1 MTRRDK
7 LVLYPVLI
15 GFFALLTY
23 HCIAVA
29 PDLAAVVGLH

>member
-7 LVLYPVLI
+7 LILYPVLVGI
-15 GFFALLTY
+15 CLLTLY

-29 PDLAAVVGLH
+29 PDLGAVVGLH

>member
-1 MTRRDK
+1 MTRRDRAI
-7 LVLYPVLI
+7 LYPWLL
-15 GFFALLTY
+15 ALAALTVY

>member
-7 LVLYPVLI
+7 LILYPVLVAL
-15 GFFALLTY
+15 ALLTLY